1 MAWMSTEVGY
11 WVTIGVGAVLSLVLG
26 YLSLYFLKP
35 FIGLLGAVGGFFLG
49 TTLYSAF
56 LANISGI
63 PSWTMIVIGIVLGV
77 VAGFFAYKFA
87 RPAIIITTAL
97 IGSYLFMRGCS
108 YIFGGYPDEA

>member
-1 MAWMSTEVGY
+1 
-11 WVTIGVGAVLSLVLG
+11 
-26 YLSLYFLKP
+26 
-35 FIGLLGAVGGFFLG
+35 
-49 TTLYSAF
+49 
-56 LANISGI
+56 
-63 PSWTMIVIGIVLGV
+63 MIVIGIVLGV